1 MKDALSIPYDPFITG
16 RTSRSGTASDG
27 CLRAFIEAPLPSS
40 RLSTRGTERRGP
52 VTCHLYD
59 GHPAIEA
66 LRFWMNNITFHLTG
80 CGNDVPE
87 GFSMQGLSN
96 NRTVKK

>member
-1 MKDALSIPYDPFITG
+1 MAASTLS
-16 RTSRSGTASDG
+16 SGCCS
-27 CLRAFIEAPLPSS
+27 LPLAFATHE
-40 RLSTRGTERRGP
+40 TERRGP

-59 GHPAIEA
+59 GQPPFLQIQPAIEA
-66 LRFWMNNITFHLTG
+66 RRFWMNNITFHLTG

>member
-1 MKDALSIPYDPFITG
+1 MEVLLS
-16 RTSRSGTASDG
+16 
-27 CLRAFIEAPLPSS
+27 SS
-40 RLSTRGTERRGP
+40 RLSTHETERRGP
-52 VTCHLYD
+52 VTCHLCD
-59 GHPAIEA
+59 GQPPFLQIHPAIEA

-96 NRTVKK
+96 NRTVEK